1 MPTSQEIYR
10 VITPKRKKLSV
21 FIIVVLLI
29 CVCLAIIMYF
39 FLQKNTKISYTT
51 IKPILGDITQT
62 VSATGSLSPTNE
74 VEVGSQISGTI
85 YKLYVDVNDV
95 VKRGQILAEINP
107 NKLNQTRDGYK
118 AQLQSALASLESAK
132 VALEQKKWNYEQQQK
147 LYIATKG
154 RSPSQLDLQTAKMEY
169 LSAEADIKVNRA
181 NINQIQTSL
190 QSSKIDLENSIIRS
204 PIDGIILERSVSLGQ
219 TVAANFQTPT
229 LFTLAE
235 NLKAMKLVV
244 NISESDIGKVREGQD
259 VAFSVDAY
267 PNVEFHAKVEKVNF
281 AATTTDNITSYETTI
296 LVDNEK
302 LLLKPGMNATA
313 SIKVESQKNM
323 MLVPVAA
330 IFYNPQQQQTNS
342 KNSSNPFMIGPP
354 PRPRQQKATNT
365 KTENYT
371 QGEIWILENSV
382 AKPVSVEVG
391 ISDSRMVAIKSE
403 AINLDSSIIVDSKL
417 N

>member
-1 MPTSQEIYR
+1 MQVAIDGPAGSGKSTVCKIIASKYGFTYIDTGAMYRSIAYVAENFGYDDIEKKAAEVEFILEDNGKKISIRYNGETIDLTTKIRTPEISSKVAFIASNKEIRKILVAKQQSYAKGCD
-10 VITPKRKKLSV
+10 VIMEGRDITT
-21 FIIVVLLI
+21 VVL
-29 CVCLAIIMYF
+29 
-39 FLQKNTKISYTT
+39 
-51 IKPILGDITQT
+51 P
-62 VSATGSLSPTNE
+62 
-74 VEVGSQISGTI
+74 
-85 YKLYVDVNDV
+85 
-95 VKRGQILAEINP
+95 
-107 NKLNQTRDGYK
+107 
-118 AQLQSALASLESAK
+118 
-132 VALEQKKWNYEQQQK
+132 
-147 LYIATKG
+147 
-154 RSPSQLDLQTAKMEY
+154 
-169 LSAEADIKVNRA
+169 EADIKVNRA

-190 QSSKIDLENSIIRS
+190 QSSRIDLENSIIRS

-330 IFYNPQQQQTNS
+330 IFYNPQQQQQTNS